1 MFTDY
6 RRSQALWHSGTAT
19 CTESATPG
27 SSGSLVSTLCYDVKG
42 CCVEEQATASP
53 AAELMA
59 ARSVRYATCVAGA
72 DSPEEKL
79 ACIASG

>member
-1 MFTDY
+1 VK
-6 RRSQALWHSGTAT
+6 LWAT

-42 CCVEEQATASP
+42 CCVEEQATAS

-59 ARSVRYATCVAGA
+59 ARSVKYATCVAGA

-79 ACIASG
+79 ACTASG

>member
-1 MFTDY
+1 MK
-6 RRSQALWHSGTAT
+6 LWAT

-42 CCVEEQATASP
+42 CCVEEQATAS
-53 AAELMA
+53 AAELMGVMA
-59 ARSVRYATCVAGA
+59 ARSVKYATCVAGA

-79 ACIASG
+79 ACTASG